1 MKQKDVYDNRE
12 LSWMKFNQRVLE
24 EAEDPK
30 NPLCERFS
38 FLSIFQSNL
47 DEFVMVR
54 VGALT
59 AGQKSDVRENKTN
72 MTCTQQLELISK
84 KEKELLHYK
93 DKVYQKLMDELV
105 KFGVAELHFK
115 DLSDK
120 EKNFIKKYFE
130 NGIRPFISPQV
141 VGKRQPFP
149 FLRNKEIY
157 AVVELQTK
165 SGSSK
170 IGIIPCSS
178 PVLKRMIPV
187 SDDRKRFMLAEE
199 VILHFAAEIF
209 DQYTVIS
216 KSLIRI
222 LRSAEIDIDEM
233 LSDDDHDYRKAMEV
247 LLKTRS
253 RLSPLRIDFSRTM
266 KDSII
271 GKMCSFLEL
280 SKQQVHQSKAPL
292 DLSFLFEVE
301 DLLRSDRSL
310 FYERR
315 VPQNPAMVNR
325 AESIMEQ
332 VRKKDIL
339 LSYPY
344 ESMRPFIWLLNEAA
358 ISPDVVSIKMTLYRL
373 ANNSKIVEALADA
386 AENGKEVVVLVELRA
401 RFDEENNIKWSRQL
415 EEAGCRVIYGLNRL
429 KVHSKLCLIT
439 QKRKDQIEYITQV
452 GTGNYNEKTA
462 TLYTDYSLITTS
474 FDIGKEAANVFD
486 CLAMEKIVE
495 ETNHLLVAPKC
506 LQNKVLAYIDKE
518 IEKARAGKEAYI
530 GIKINSLTDKKI
542 IDRLMMAGKAGV
554 KIQMAVRG
562 ICCLN
567 AGVEGET
574 DNIEIISIVGRFLE
588 HSRIYI
594 FGKGEDANIYLSSAD
609 YMTRNT
615 IKRVE
620 VAVPVY
626 DKDIKKRLLD
636 DFHIYFSDDVKARE
650 QKQGTY
656 VRKETKTGI
665 NAQEYLYAQAYRH
678 NASDNPGYNE

>member
-1 MKQKDVYDNRE
+1 MQKKDVYDNRE

-47 DEFVMVR
+47 DEFIMVR

-59 AGQKSDVRENKTN
+59 AGQKSDIRENKTN
-72 MTCTQQLELISK
+72 MTCTEQLERIAK
-84 KEKELLHYK
+84 KEKELLLYK
-93 DKVYQKLMDELV
+93 DTVYRKLMDELV

-115 DLSDK
+115 DLTDK
-120 EKNFIKKYFE
+120 EKAFIRDYFE
-130 NGIRPFISPQV
+130 NEISPFISPQV

-149 FLRNKEIY
+149 FLRNKVIY
-157 AVVELQTK
+157 AVVELQTR

-170 IGIIPCSS
+170 TGIIPCSS
-178 PVLKRMIPV
+178 PVFKRMIPV
-187 SDDRKRFMLAEE
+187 SEDKKRFMLAEE
-199 VILHFAAEIF
+199 VILHFAGDIF
-209 DQYTVIS
+209 DQYTVKS

-233 LSDDDHDYRKAMEV
+233 LSDDEHDYRKAMEAV
-247 LLKTRS
+247 LKTRS
-253 RLSPLRIDFSRTM
+253 RLSPLRIEFSRTM

-271 GKMCSFLEL
+271 RRMCSFLTL
-280 SKQQVHQSKAPL
+280 SKQQVHQPEAPL
-292 DLSFLFEVE
+292 DLSFLFDVE

-310 FYERR
+310 FYKRR
-315 VPQNPAMVNR
+315 VPQQPAMINR
-325 AESIMEQ
+325 TESIIEQ
-332 VRKKDIL
+332 VRRKDLL

-344 ESMRPFIWLLNEAA
+344 ESMRPFIRLLNEAA
-358 ISPDVVSIKMTLYRL
+358 INPDVVSIKMTLYRL
-373 ANNSKIVEALADA
+373 ANNSKIVEALSEAS
-386 AENGKEVVVLVELRA
+386 ENGKEVVVLVELRA

-415 EEAGCRVIYGLNRL
+415 EESGCRVIYGLNRL

-439 QKRKDQIEYITQV
+439 QKREDKTEYITQA

-462 TLYTDYSLITTS
+462 TLYTDYALITSS
-474 FDIGKEAANVFD
+474 FEIGKEAANVFD
-486 CLAMEKIVE
+486 CLAMGKIVDKVH
-495 ETNHLLVAPKC
+495 HLLVAPNH
-506 LQNKVLAYIDKE
+506 LQNTVLEFIDRE
-518 IEKARAGKEAYI
+518 IEKAQGEKEAYI

-542 IDRLMMAGKAGV
+542 IDRLIKAGKAGV
-554 KIQMAVRG
+554 QIQMIVRG

-588 HSRIYI
+588 HSRVYI
-594 FGKGEDANIYLSSAD
+594 FGKGEDADIYLSSAD

-620 VAVPVY
+620 VAIPVY

-636 DFHIYFSDDVKARE
+636 DFYMYFSDDVKAR
-650 QKQGTY
+650 KQICGTY
-656 VRKETKTGI
+656 VRTKEESGV
-665 NAQEYLYAQAYRH
+665 NAQEALYEQAYGQ
-678 NASDNPGYNE
+678 NG